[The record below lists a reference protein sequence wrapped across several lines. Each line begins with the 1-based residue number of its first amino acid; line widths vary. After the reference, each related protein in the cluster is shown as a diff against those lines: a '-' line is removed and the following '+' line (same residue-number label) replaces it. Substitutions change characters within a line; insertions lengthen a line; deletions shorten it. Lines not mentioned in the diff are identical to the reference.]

1 MTEIIL
7 KETTGE
13 FEVTKEAFQ
22 RVLSKFKT
30 NNKRNYGFLVKGG
43 VKFQHAMYLLVKRMI
58 GEESLGFFFW
68 QNNPVQSLQR

>member
-30 NNKRNYGFLVKGG
+30 NNKRNYDFLVKGG
-43 VKFQHAMYLLVKRMI
+43 EKFKHSIYLLVKRMI
-58 GEESLGFFFW
+58 EEERFGDKFD
-68 QNNPVQSLQR
+68 